1 MQILFLVGAF
11 LLGSFPTGVV
21 VAAAKGVDLR
31 RVGSGNIGTANVGRA
46 LGKGWAVLVL
56 VVDAGK
62 GYLPVFLAARLFDLA
77 WLPAVAGL
85 VAVLGQ
91 VFSVFLKGR
100 GGKGVATSLGAG
112 LALAPLPALAC
123 AALWI
128 ALFLP
133 FRISSIG
140 SLAAVASFPTFLWLF
155 HQGSL
160 FNLGF
165 AAATGVLVVLRHKDN
180 IRRLLRGEE
189 QPTKRIP

>member
-1 MQILFLVGAF
+1 MHILFLIGAF

-21 VAAAKGVDLR
+21 VACAKGVDLR
-31 RVGSGNIGTANVGRA
+31 KVGSGNIGTTNVGRA
-46 LGKGWAVLVL
+46 LGRGWAALVL
-56 VVDAGK
+56 LIDAGK
-62 GYLPVFLAARLFDLA
+62 GALPVVLAAGLFEQT
-77 WLPAVAGL
+77 WLPAAAGL
-85 VAVLGQ
+85 VAALGQ

-123 AALWI
+123 VVVWV
-128 ALFLP
+128 ALFAA

-155 HQGSL
+155 RAGS
-160 FNLGF
+160 FANLTF
-165 AAATGVLVVLRHKDN
+165 AAAVALLVFWRHKDN

-189 QPTKRIP
+189 LRA